1 MASIVT
7 NTKDDNEKKPT
18 KKMVARGEIDDLMD
32 LHRNNLNQL
41 KERLSDLNISSMKV
55 TPPYDDIFLLRYL
68 LSNVKNPQ
76 SDKGLDFIS
85 SRI

>member
-55 TPPYDDIFLLRYL
+55 TPYKKSHF
-68 LSNVKNPQ
+68 
-76 SDKGLDFIS
+76 
-85 SRI
+85 